1 MIYKIQFQIYN
12 GKHNIKSKNNKL
24 VPDRYSSAEMKT
36 CTLIYVCL
44 GFFFRTH
51 RLLITEKKENKI
63 DLVLCTIY
71 VYISALAYNANP
83 AYIGYTFVQRK
94 KEKTTTNDNNNIR
107 HNQTSAL

>member
-1 MIYKIQFQIYN
+1 MSRI
-12 GKHNIKSKNNKL
+12 
-24 VPDRYSSAEMKT
+24 
-36 CTLIYVCL
+36 
-44 GFFFRTH
+44 FFFRTY

-94 KEKTTTNDNNNIR
+94 KEKKQQLMIIIISDIIKPQHYNMLLRLYSQQIVYSYFT
-107 HNQTSAL
+107 QTWNYLTIKRSK